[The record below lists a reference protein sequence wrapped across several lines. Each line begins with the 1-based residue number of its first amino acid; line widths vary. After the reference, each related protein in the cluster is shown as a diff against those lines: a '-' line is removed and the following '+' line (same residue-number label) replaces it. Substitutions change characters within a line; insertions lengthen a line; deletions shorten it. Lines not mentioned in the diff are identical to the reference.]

1 MTPVIIVTL
10 RNGENVGFSWDDVTA
25 LRLIVNAQIA
35 GGTLTSLSLDKH
47 TRRVM
52 RDLANRGI
60 VNIGTADE
68 GDARRK
74 AYSINDWRVKEA
86 VME

>member
-1 MTPVIIVTL
+1 MTSLLMVTL
-10 RNGENVGFSWDDVTA
+10 RNNQTISLSVSDVEA
-25 LRLIVNAQIA
+25 LRQIVDASVL
-35 GGTLTSLSLDKH
+35 GGTLTSLSLDNA
-47 TRRVM
+47 TRRKM

-68 GDARRK
+68 RDARRK